1 MKKLSLML
9 VLAMV
14 LAMIFAISVF
24 ADGETFVI
32 GTDQIASVTVT
43 PEDSGTTWGEP
54 EQLFDGN
61 STCDGGWISNDW
73 TGWAGDGASGKGSTA
88 TIEFDKEYLVV
99 SAQLYAWTNNNPGVT
114 IKFLDASGKS
124 TSTTV
129 AYGWQ
134 QHLDGTP
141 LNLSGTN
148 FKAKSVVINYPG
160 GVKYNWGYL
169 YRLTEIVV
177 NAQEL
182 PPCTHDIGTCMETF
196 EIVQN
201 ATCTSPATIK
211 YTCTNC
217 KEVITTSPSF
227 DDVTDKGDQSTIATN
242 GSGGN
247 QSGPYSLFDN
257 NLDTYL
263 HASGGW
269 YVESSINLDLNY
281 YLNSVTVWVGAY
293 NDHSSNGAY
302 ATISYKA
309 PKADDWTVA
318 GTMQTPVELGGSVK
332 YVYTYVFE
340 QPVLASAVKIRV
352 DGLASYSGQAFEAKV
367 AGSLVASAGKL
378 DHTWV
383 KGETVAPTC
392 VAVGYTNYSCSAC
405 EATKIDDIVA
415 VDKVEGHTGGT
426 ATCTAKAVCS
436 LCLKEYGEFG
446 NHTYTNTIACITNK
460 CVVCGYVN
468 ADVAAE
474 KPHTYGW
481 NIGTNEN
488 GEQMHGCSVCK
499 TEAVRDKDNNNISTN
514 LGFTIF
520 YAQSAKDLTK
530 TGYDVIRLCVDFS
543 YKDTLSI
550 KDPNVLIDFGGH
562 SYTKT
567 GSRFNLQQV
576 KGLVNGTI
584 YQNHGLYAIR
594 VYCAGFIED
603 FDIVV
608 DASYNDN
615 ASGIYM
621 WYDASYGG
629 SSLGYMK
636 NVTIDSVRDD
646 NGNYKEG
653 RGLFNHGIEFSNTN
667 SVIGTLENVKV
678 YSRGQ
683 ALTLYAKS
691 IGKMTNC
698 TFDGTNI
705 ALAIGNLQCNVELEN
720 CVVNSEVLAIYI
732 EKASAGTKFEFDEK
746 TTISSSG
753 TAFYIL
759 PTGEEYDFSDLT
771 SAVALVDGKLYT
783 SFDAALAALKAST
796 AKTTTFTLIGNL
808 ELNAPIVIDKKVEF
822 SLGGGKFKVP
832 IINTK
837 NFNEYDAPGY
847 VLTASADGAFTVK
860 EGGSLTIAGDKGTLV
875 GGENAIVVEEGGSAL
890 IVAGTYDGFNP
901 QNYMSSD
908 SCYDIKDGKYTIT
921 KNHTY
926 SEELLY
932 GILYRAD
939 GDCNNCGFIR
949 GVARVG
955 ELYYATIEE
964 AIAAAV
970 AYNATV
976 GEDEDKVSVELA
988 TNVDLE
994 KSVVVSDV
1002 VKIVLNGKTISA
1014 SKDTVGDGVFHVVA
1028 GGELTIADHTQYFT
1042 GTVNGVCASEYDMA
1056 VWVEGG
1062 KVIIEAGIFTNVGAG
1077 DDDQYDLIYV
1087 KGGELEIKGGTFLA
1101 QTPKWTL
1108 NLSDNVPGTITVTG
1122 GTFPAGFN
1130 PGATETEPKNAN
1142 NDFIPYDYY
1151 LNAEGVVVSC
1161 GHSYVESTCTESGYC
1176 ELCGRPNKD
1185 DPAKG
1190 HTEETIP
1197 AVDATCTSTGLTAGT
1212 KCSVCGVTLVAQ
1224 TEVEMLDHN
1233 YEATVNADGS
1243 TTYTC
1248 TNGCNDSYVINN
1260 AAINGTY
1267 YDDMD
1272 TEYVFANGKLT
1283 AMGSEFTYT
1292 YNVTTGMVELQ
1303 ETTKVY
1309 FFVINGTLCSRTRM
1323 PLHKHDKSSLIKEIT
1338 APTCTEKGYTTYI
1351 CPISGPLFNDDY
1363 VDATGHSYGSM
1374 KVEPPTCT
1382 EDGYLQITCRTCKK
1396 TFVSPSPETD
1406 AYIDSQ
1412 PSFITITIKPATGH
1426 TAAEA
1431 VREKV
1436 QNATCTAAGSYES
1449 VVYCS
1454 VCDAEISRTTE
1465 TITALGHTP
1474 GEEVIENKKPAT
1486 STEAGSYDKVV
1497 YCVTCNAEISRETV
1511 TVEPTC
1517 KHTNK
1522 EIIPAVLPL
1531 PSNNS
1536 TAYTEGVKCLDCGET
1551 ITAQEKISVTNTPSW
1566 SIFGIGAVELI
1577 LNNNISLNYKINVNS
1592 GYTIEYLAF
1601 VFEDVEYTLDEYM
1614 SIDAKGRYIFKFDK
1628 TRPHKINSTI
1638 SAYVYGKTE
1647 NGYVVDKYDYSVMEY
1662 CLAIIN
1668 ENNPAK
1674 TTVISDLLYM
1684 GAATQKYIAS
1694 NNNTQLSEDELVT
1707 TIAAKL
1713 LEEQGKGY
1721 KLTPST
1727 FTGKVGGSIPTFKD
1741 YDTSNAMWLTAN
1753 VLIGSSTSFE
1763 YCFKAK
1769 NIEGLTVVV
1778 EVDGVKKLE
1787 LTSDDLTIDAKGR
1800 YVAKVECITSIQY
1813 GSEVKATIM
1822 DGDVALGSISYS
1834 INEYLAYTCGE
1845 STGSKLELAKAVYN
1859 FGKSAYDL
1867 FN

>member
-1 MKKLSLML
+1 MKKLSLL
-9 VLAMV
+9 SVFVLALVM
-14 LAMIFAISVF
+14 LFAFSVF
-24 ADGETFVI
+24 ADGETTESQAYVI
-32 GTDQIASVTVT
+32 NKEHIESVVIVPNCN
-43 PEDSGTTWGEP
+43 PETTINGEGSINN
-54 EQLFDGN
+54 LFDGDCY
-61 STCDGGWISNDW
+61 SQTDYGWFPYHPRWI
-73 TGWAGDGASGKGSTA
+73 GKDSDNCGSVA
-88 TIEFDKEYLVV
+88 TITLREECLIT
-99 SAQLYAWTNNNPGVT
+99 SAQVYMWSNNNNLVNF
-114 IKFLDASGKS
+114 KFYNAKGNETSS
-124 TSTTV
+124 TSGPATIM
-129 AYGWQ
+129 
-134 QHLDGTP
+134 DGSPVDLGGGFKVKTIVIETP
-141 LNLSGTN
+141 AIRSQIWLYELVLN
-148 FKAKSVVINYPG
+148 AEP
-160 GVKYNWGYL
+160 
-169 YRLTEIVV
+169 
-177 NAQEL
+177 L
-182 PPCTHDIGTCMETF
+182 PPCTHDIDTCMDTF
-196 EIVQN
+196 RVLTP
-201 ATCTSPATIK
+201 ATCNSDALIE
-211 YTCTNC
+211 YTCTEC
-217 KEVITTSPSF
+217 RKVVTASPTY
-227 DDVTDKGDQSTIATN
+227 DNIIQYALKSTIAT
-242 GSGGN
+242 SGAGGDTTSPN
-247 QSGPYSLFDN
+247 ALFDG
-257 NLDTYL
+257 DEDSYL
-263 HASGGW
+263 HASTNW
-269 YVESSINLDLNY
+269 FVQSEIAFNMNY
-281 YLNSVTVWVGAY
+281 YLHSVTVTVGSY
-293 NDHSSNGAY
+293 SSNGSNGAVM
-302 ATISYKA
+302 TIWYKA
-309 PKADDWTVA
+309 PGATEWTEA
-318 GTMQTPVELGGSVK
+318 GKIDTPIKQANTKYNYTLDFTTPV
-332 YVYTYVFE
+332 Y
-340 QPVLASAVKIRV
+340 ASAIKVRI
-352 DGLASYSGQAFEAKV
+352 DGLQHSNGQAFEAKV
-367 AGSLVASAGKL
+367 AGSLVAEVGKL
-378 DHTWV
+378 NHTWV

-392 VAVGYTNYSCSAC
+392 VSVGYTNYSCSAC
-405 EATKIDDIVA
+405 EATKIDDAVA
-415 VDKVEGHTGGT
+415 VDIVEGHTGGT

-636 NVTIDSVRDD
+636 NVTIDSVRDY

-796 AKTTTFTLIGNL
+796 AKTTTFTLIGDL
-808 ELNAPIVIDKKVEF
+808 ELDAPIEISKAVQF

-832 IINTK
+832 VINTK

-847 VLTASADGAFTVK
+847 VLTAPNGAFIVK
-860 EGGSLTIAGDKGTLV
+860 EGGLLTITGDQGTLV

-926 SEELLY
+926 SEDLLY

-939 GDCNNCGFIR
+939 GNCNSCGYVR

-955 ELYYATIEE
+955 ELYYATLEE

-976 GEDEDKVSVELA
+976 EEDEDKVSVELA
-988 TNVDLE
+988 VNIDLE
-994 KSVVVSDV
+994 KSLVVSDV

-1014 SKDTVGDGVFHVVA
+1014 SAETEGDGVFHVIA
-1028 GGELTIADHTQYFT
+1028 GGELTISDHTQYFT

-1056 VWVEGG
+1056 IWVEGG
-1062 KVIIEAGIFTNVGAG
+1062 KVIIEAGIFTNEGAG
-1077 DDDQYDLIYV
+1077 EDDQYDLIYV

-1130 PGATETEPKNAN
+1130 PGATETEPKDAN

-1151 LNAEGVVVSC
+1151 LNAEGKVVPCLKEAGKFV
-1161 GHSYVESTCTESGYC
+1161 HSFVESTCTEDGYC
-1176 ELCGRPNKD
+1176 SLCGRPNEA

-1190 HTEETIP
+1190 HSYFYP
-1197 AVDATCTSTGLTAGT
+1197 CDARCM
-1212 KCSVCGVTLVAQ
+1212 VCG
-1224 TEVEMLDHN
+1224 
-1233 YEATVNADGS
+1233 
-1243 TTYTC
+1243 
-1248 TNGCNDSYVINN
+1248 
-1260 AAINGTY
+1260 
-1267 YDDMD
+1267 
-1272 TEYVFANGKLT
+1272 
-1283 AMGSEFTYT
+1283 
-1292 YNVTTGMVELQ
+1292 
-1303 ETTKVY
+1303 
-1309 FFVINGTLCSRTRM
+1309 
-1323 PLHKHDKSSLIKEIT
+1323 EIT
-1338 APTCTEKGYTTYI
+1338 KEVTHTIVHVAAKAPTCTEMGNIEYWY
-1351 CPISGPLFNDDY
+1351 CEACGMAWL
-1363 VDATGHSYGSM
+1363 DAELIRNTNLKAVVLPMAEHEYFTPC
-1374 KVEPPTCT
+1374 EPYCMNCGGLTNPEATHTIVHVAAKAPTCT
-1382 EDGYLQITCRTCKK
+1382 EMGNIEYWYC
-1396 TFVSPSPETD
+1396 
-1406 AYIDSQ
+1406 
-1412 PSFITITIKPATGH
+1412 
-1426 TAAEA
+1426 EA
-1431 VREKV
+1431 CGM
-1436 QNATCTAAGSYES
+1436 AWL
-1449 VVYCS
+1449 
-1454 VCDAEISRTTE
+1454 DAELIRNTNLR
-1465 TITALGHTP
+1465 A
-1474 GEEVIENKKPAT
+1474 
-1486 STEAGSYDKVV
+1486 VV
-1497 YCVTCNAEISRETV
+1497 LPMAD
-1511 TVEPTC
+1511 
-1517 KHTNK
+1517 HTNT

-1531 PSNNS
+1531 PSNNH
-1536 TAYTEGVKCLDCGET
+1536 TGKTEGLYCLDCET
-1551 ITAQEKISVTNTPSW
+1551 TIVEQKVITVKELTDTDE
-1566 SIFGIGAVELI
+1566 FRFRGA
-1577 LNNNISLNYKINVNS
+1577 SL
-1592 GYTIEYLAF
+1592 
-1601 VFEDVEYTLDEYM
+1601 TLDENI
-1614 SIDAKGRYIFKFDK
+1614 SINYSVPAGKYKQLYTVFIVVGKESEPVFKYTHDTEKDRYVFNFNGLNPQLMAENIV
-1628 TRPHKINSTI
+1628 
-1638 SAYVYGKTE
+1638 AYVYAETE
-1647 NGYVVDKYDYSVMEY
+1647 DGFVMNKKLEYSIMEY
-1662 CLAIIN
+1662 CISQLKKASST
-1668 ENNPAK
+1668 PAYK
-1674 TTVISDLLYM
+1674 TLISNILEL
-1684 GAATQKYIAS
+1684 GAATQKYTGYKTDA
-1694 NNNTQLSEDELVT
+1694 LVT
-1707 TIAAKL
+1707 DLVRA
-1713 LEEQGKGY
+1713 QGY
-1721 KLTPST
+1721 TLTPTT
-1727 FTGKVGGSIPTFKD
+1727 FTGVSSEYEIANPVTGDTTSGTTWKSGSLVLGAATQIKLKFITDNTEGLVVKVNVAGKNYYFNPEELEMEGDRYVVIISTLTSVQYGEVVTATFERNGVQVGSTLT
-1741 YDTSNAMWLTAN
+1741 YSVNAYIYNKHDTAN
-1753 VLIGSSTSFE
+1753 NLNERALLKVLYE
-1763 YCFKAK
+1763 Y
-1769 NIEGLTVVV
+1769 GTY
-1778 EVDGVKKLE
+1778 VK
-1787 LTSDDLTIDAKGR
+1787 S
-1800 YVAKVECITSIQY
+1800 YY
-1813 GSEVKATIM
+1813 G
-1822 DGDVALGSISYS
+1822 Y
-1834 INEYLAYTCGE
+1834 
-1845 STGSKLELAKAVYN
+1845 
-1859 FGKSAYDL
+1859 
-1867 FN
+1867 